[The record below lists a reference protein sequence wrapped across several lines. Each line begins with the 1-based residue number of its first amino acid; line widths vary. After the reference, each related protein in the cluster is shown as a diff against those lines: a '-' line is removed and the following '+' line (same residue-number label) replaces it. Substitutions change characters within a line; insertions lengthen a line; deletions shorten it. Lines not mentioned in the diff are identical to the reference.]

1 MALIWGKSRRLWGS
15 PAPLYR
21 HGMRRLLCEFSIFPL
36 KKKKR
41 RLPNGTRI
49 HPFFFYVFLLWAH
62 PSIPEAVTEHLLRA
76 TTGLVPAVPRCPVI
90 DGRECELLPGPD
102 CAPCST

>member
-36 KKKKR
+36 KKKKDVF
-41 RLPNGTRI
+41 LMGHVSIHSFSMCFYCGLI
-49 HPFFFYVFLLWAH
+49 HPFQRRS
-62 PSIPEAVTEHLLRA
+62 PSTYS
-76 TTGLVPAVPRCPVI
+76 VPPLAWCRRCR
-90 DGRECELLPGPD
+90 DAL
-102 CAPCST
+102 